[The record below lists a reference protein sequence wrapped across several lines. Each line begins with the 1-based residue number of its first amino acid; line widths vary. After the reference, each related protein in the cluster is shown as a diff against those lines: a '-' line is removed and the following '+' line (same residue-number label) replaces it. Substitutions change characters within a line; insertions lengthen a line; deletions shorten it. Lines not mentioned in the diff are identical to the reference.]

1 MKRALIGFVSVGI
14 LAVTLAA
21 ETANA
26 QAYSPYGARR
36 TYAAPAN
43 TPQSPR
49 LGSPRRSARC
59 SVCQLGQS
67 ASHGR
72 RKPRLQSKSLELVT
86 KKTARRP

>member
-1 MKRALIGFVSVGI
+1 MMKRALIGFVSVGI

-43 TPQSPR
+43 TPQSRGSVRRGVPR
-49 LGSPRRSARC
+49 AAPYVNSDSPQATGGGSLGYN
-59 SVCQLGQS
+59 QNLWNW
-67 ASHGR
+67 
-72 RKPRLQSKSLELVT
+72 
-86 KKTARRP
+86 